1 MAALYLSFKGYNVVL
16 EIHHEL
22 SSFTKYIFNLSKYCN
37 FFKKIK
43 FIYTTKTNK
52 KKYNINNKSIVLDD
66 AVDLTDFK
74 KIK

>member
-37 FFKKIK
+37 FFK
-43 FIYTTKTNK
+43 N
-52 KKYNINNKSIVLDD
+52 
-66 AVDLTDFK
+66 
-74 KIK
+74 